1 MGRSAHHGRTGGTA
15 STIVGSRRRSYFAF
29 AFGLQLDLRVDQLT
43 KVRIGSIVA
52 ATHRIKDLGAA
63 SRDRFT
69 GTALWSLLTAGRASI
84 ETEFTVVALASVGDS
99 AARFAA
105 PVVLDGDAFDMSLT
119 GVAVGVAIAATDR
132 TVVTSARL
140 GDQLALTAHVGAAAH
155 VLDREQAKGTR
166 TAVFDAA
173 SCATNADRK
182 AGVAQGFSCI
192 RRGDGSRIG
201 GTHRTCIRR
210 RRCA

>member
-1 MGRSAHHGRTGGTA
+1 LNPDTDK
-15 STIVGSRRRSYFAF
+15 FA
-29 AFGLQLDLRVDQLT
+29 Q
-43 KVRIGSIVA
+43 VRIGLVVATTDGLVDLTAA
-52 ATHRIKDLGAA
+52 ATNRLAGA
-63 SRDRFT
+63 T
-69 GTALWSLLTAGRASI
+69 LWSLLTARRASI

-155 VLDREQAKGTR
+155 VLDREQAKGAR